1 MAKRISSK
9 IPILTPSQFDDYIF
23 MGWKAP
29 NSNFYDKFH
38 IERIENYKKNLTL
51 PLPPHRRSVYFFI
64 FITQGH
70 AIRSKGL
77 TNYKIEPKHF
87 FFLPANQITAFEHI
101 SENIEGYYCHF
112 KSEIF
117 NQPMIKIDL
126 EKDFPFFQLT
136 AEPLLRVNEP
146 ERFEQILQILF
157 DENQKNQQARFNLVP
172 IYLLTLFA
180 ELKHQ
185 AQNLEVQS
193 KNASTYIT
201 QRYKNALSELI
212 YEKKT
217 VQEYA
222 DYLAISANHL
232 HKCVKATTGKSAHE
246 LLDDMRILEAQVL
259 LKQTALSIGEI
270 AYKIGKFDPSDF
282 SRFFKS
288 KLKISPIQYRNQS
301 F

>member
-29 NSNFYDKFH
+29 NSDFYDNFH
-38 IERIENYKKNLTL
+38 IERIENYKNNLQL

-64 FITQGH
+64 FLTKGQ

-77 TNYKIEPKHF
+77 TNYTIEPNHF
-87 FFLPANQITAFEHI
+87 FFLPANQITSLELI
-101 SENIEGYYCHF
+101 SEDAEGFYCHF
-112 KSEIF
+112 MPEIF

-126 EKDFPFFQLT
+126 EKDFSFFQLT
-136 AEPLLRVNEP
+136 AEPLLKADDP
-146 ERFEQILQILF
+146 ERYIQILQILF
-157 DENQKNQQARFNLVP
+157 DENKKNQQSRFNLVP
-172 IYLLTLFA
+172 IYLLSLFS

-185 AQNLEVQS
+185 IQFQKVQA

-212 YEKKT
+212 YEKKS
-217 VQEYA
+217 VQEFA

-246 LLDDMRILEAQVL
+246 LLEDMRILEAQVL
-259 LKQTALSIGEI
+259 LKQTNLSIGEI
-270 AYKIGKFDPSDF
+270 AFKIGKFDPSDF

-288 KLKISPIQYRNQS
+288 KVKTTPIQYRNYAT
-301 F
+301 